1 MNSKA
6 IFYLIIMVLGVPQL
20 YYRFNHAEKS
30 ETQLFLD
37 FFKAYKEF
45 FNDR

>member
-1 MNSKA
+1 MKSKA
-6 IFYLIIMVLGVPQL
+6 LFLLVMVILTIPQVS
-20 YYRFNHAEKS
+20 YRFKHPEKS

-45 FNDR
+45 LNDG